1 MRIEIFIDD
10 ESLPRQTLLPPA
22 TLELDTEGLADGPHR
37 LRVHAIED
45 SGTVGVEEIPFTV
58 RNGPGI
64 AVVGLS
70 DGDEVRGRIP
80 LLINAFA
87 SRPGDVFEP
96 VRAETPAPIP
106 TWAWVL
112 FLVVVAWGM
121 WYVASELMSYQ
132 ERTVAAA
139 PGGSQVASAPGAQ
152 GMAGQPSWA
161 ILGEQVYGNKCA
173 ACHQL
178 TGLGLPGVFPPLK
191 DSAVVTA
198 SDPTEHIRTVL
209 RGLSGKTIGGVT
221 YPSPMPAF
229 ADQLTDA
236 EMAAVLSH
244 ERTSWGNKA
253 PAVKPEDV
261 LARRR

>member
-10 ESLPRQTLLPPA
+10 EPVPRQTLQPPA

-70 DGDEVRGRIP
+70 SGDTVRGRIP
-80 LLINAFA
+80 VLVNAFA
-87 SRPGDVFEP
+87 SRPGDTFEP

-112 FLVVVAWGM
+112 FLVIAAWGM
-121 WYVASELMSYQ
+121 WFVATEVRAYQ
-132 ERTVAAA
+132 AHQVAATLA
-139 PGGSQVASAPGAQ
+139 SSPTASVAGAPGAV
-152 GMAGQPSWA
+152 GPPSWA
-161 ILGEQVYGNKCA
+161 ALGEQVYGNKCA

-178 TGLGLPGVFPPLK
+178 TGQGLPGVFPPLK
-191 DSAVVTA
+191 GSAVVTSA
-198 SDPTEHIRTVL
+198 DPTEHIRTVL
-209 RGLSGKTIGGVT
+209 RGLTGKTIGGVA
-221 YPSPMPAF
+221 YAAVMPTF
-229 ADQLTDA
+229 ADQLTD
-236 EMAAVLSH
+236 EEVAAVLSY
-244 ERTSWGNKA
+244 ERTSWGNQA
-253 PAVKPEDV
+253 RPVKPEDV
-261 LARRR
+261 TARR